1 VNEHLQRL
9 RARLAA
15 ALDTGL
21 SSARGRAGDRYAHAQ
36 SYLMRQPPL
45 QRVLLVGLWG
55 FAALLALLLVYI
67 LILIP
72 VTPGIKDLKQA
83 RAARASTIVSADGK
97 ELATFD
103 QGLQERVKLAQISP
117 NVINALIA
125 TEDKRFREHHGID
138 FKRTAGAMFYSLKGD
153 AQGGSTITQQLA
165 RNMFPEEIG
174 RSRNLN
180 RKLKELITAFK
191 IESTYSKDEI
201 LEAYLNTVPF
211 LYNTFGIEMA
221 ARTYFDKPAA
231 KLDILESATLV
242 GMLKGTNYYNPVTN
256 PQRSIERRNVVLGQ
270 MVKAGLIDDAR
281 YKLLSKR
288 PVRLHF
294 TRQAERPD
302 TDSHFTAYVRKW
314 AIDWADQHDFN
325 LQLDG
330 LVIHTTIDYSLQQAA
345 EAAVERE
352 ANALQAV
359 ADVEWGQGGL
369 SGATNVASYAAARAG
384 VKPFQY
390 FWATHAALSDA
401 FIRETGEYRKAVEG
415 GEAPAAALQRLKADR
430 AFVASVHAVKSR
442 LEAGFVAID
451 PATGEVRAWV
461 GSRDFQRDQFDHV
474 VKAARQPGSTFKPF
488 VYGAALEKG
497 LTPDHPYRDAVMN
510 IKAGDGTI
518 WRPSDMTGTTGGMM
532 TMRDGLAF
540 SKNTITAQVM
550 QDAGLPNIVSL
561 AKALGVNQSKL
572 QPVPSLALG
581 TSPVTLLEMV
591 SAYATIADQGDY
603 RKPVF
608 VTHITDR
615 DGKEVARFSS
625 AAPTRAMS
633 QAGAVTLIDMMRG
646 VINRGTGT
654 AIRTRFGIAADVAG
668 KTGTTQNN
676 TDGWFIMMHP
686 NLVAGAWVGFNDNRV
701 TMRSSYWGQG
711 GHNAVLLVGDFFK
724 TVLDAGKLDAS
735 AQFPGAP
742 PVIAA
747 PREVQAAE
755 VEEEG
760 GDMQQDGVPAREVPD
775 GQVIDERDESTP
787 QPRSGERAVR
797 DRDAEVDRQIRE
809 DRQQEIDRQQQYER
823 QQIERQFRQERQ
835 QDAPPPPPPPPPPDS
850 NSAGQR
856 VPRAAISVSFLQRIG
871 GLIIL

>member
-1 VNEHLQRL
+1 MNELWKRLQE
-9 RARLAA
+9 RLAT
-15 ALDTGL
+15 ALEGT
-21 SSARGRAGDRYAHAQ
+21 RGRAEHRYAHAQ
-36 SYLMRQPPL
+36 SYLMRQPPWA
-45 QRVLLVGLWG
+45 RVVLVGLWG
-55 FAALLALLLVYI
+55 FMALCALLLVYV

-83 RAARASTIVSADGK
+83 RAARASVIVSADGK

-117 NVINALIA
+117 NVINALID
-125 TEDKRFREHHGID
+125 TEDKRFRDHHGID
-138 FKRTAGAMFYSLKGD
+138 VKRTLGAVFYSLKGD

-180 RKLKELITAFK
+180 RKLKELITALK
-191 IESTYSKDEI
+191 IEATYSKDEI

-231 KLDILESATLV
+231 QLDILEAATLV

-256 PQRSIERRNVVLGQ
+256 PQRSVERRNVVLGQ
-270 MVKAGLIDDAR
+270 MVKAGHINDAR
-281 YKLLSKR
+281 YKQLSRR
-288 PVRLHF
+288 PLRVHF
-294 TRQAERPD
+294 SRQTERPG

-314 AIDWADQHDFN
+314 LIDWADENDYN

-330 LVIHTTIDYSLQQAA
+330 LVVHTTLDFALQQAA
-345 EAAVERE
+345 VAAVERQ

-359 ADVEWGQGGL
+359 ADVEW
-369 SGATNVASYAAARAG
+369 SGPGVSSGTNIGSYAAIRSAI
-384 VKPFQY
+384 KPFQY
-390 FWATHAALSDA
+390 FWQSHAALGDA
-401 FIRETGEYRKAVEG
+401 FIRESGDYRKAVDG
-415 GEAPAAALQRLKADR
+415 GEKPAEALARLKNDR
-430 AFVASVHAVKSR
+430 AFVASLHAVKSR
-442 LEAGFVAID
+442 LEAGFVALD

-474 VKAARQPGSTFKPF
+474 VKAARQPGSTFKPI

-497 LTPDHPYRDAVMN
+497 LLPDHPYRDAVMN
-510 IKAGDGTI
+510 IKAGDGTM
-518 WRPSDMTGTTGGMM
+518 WRPTDMTGTTGNTM
-532 TMRDGLAF
+532 TMRDGLVF

-550 QDAGLPNIVSL
+550 QDVGLPGIVSL

-572 QPVPSLALG
+572 QAVPSLALG

-591 SAYATIADQGDY
+591 NAYATIAAQGDY

-615 DGKEVARFSS
+615 DGKEVARFSA

-633 QAGAVTLIDMMRG
+633 QVGAVTLIDMMRG

-654 AIRTRFGIAADVAG
+654 AIRNRFGISADVAG

-676 TDGWFIMMHP
+676 TDGWFILMHP

-701 TMRSSYWGQG
+701 AMRSSYWGQG

-724 TVLDAGKLDAS
+724 TALDAGKIDAA

-742 PVIAA
+742 PRAA
-747 PREVQAAE
+747 PRQEV
-755 VEEEG
+755 VEDVIEEG
-760 GDMQQDGVPAREVPD
+760 GDMQQDGAPPAPVEQPA
-775 GQVIDERDESTP
+775 GPVIDEVEQP
-787 QPRSGERAVR
+787 QERRNERAVR
-797 DRDAEVDRQIRE
+797 ERDNEVDQQIRE
-809 DRQQEIDRQQQYER
+809 ERQQQIDRQQQYER
-823 QQIERQFRQERQ
+823 QQIERQFRQEL
-835 QDAPPPPPPPPPPDS
+835 QDSRPPPPPPPPPDS
-850 NSAGQR
+850 N
-856 VPRAAISVSFLQRIG
+856 
-871 GLIIL
+871 